1 MKCNRC
7 NKTVDKVTEVL
18 WSRGPNGNR
27 RYKICDKCLP
37 EVKKD
42 NEKRGVE
49 K

>member
-1 MKCNRC
+1 MKCDRC
-7 NKTVDKVTEVL
+7 KKVVGKVTEVL

-27 RYKICDKCLP
+27 RYRLCDRCLA

-42 NEKRGVE
+42 NEKRKEE